1 MSSILVWVQRWKQ
14 STGMLEL
21 YGIRNTDFFSPLK
34 YLAFFGCFFFL
45 QVKGYIIGLST
56 TLSQCEYIKSV
67 SDSIKLAQT

>member
-1 MSSILVWVQRWKQ
+1 
-14 STGMLEL
+14 MLEL
-21 YGIRNTDFFSPLK
+21 CGVRNPDFL
-34 YLAFFGCFFFL
+34 YLFNIWHSLGFFL